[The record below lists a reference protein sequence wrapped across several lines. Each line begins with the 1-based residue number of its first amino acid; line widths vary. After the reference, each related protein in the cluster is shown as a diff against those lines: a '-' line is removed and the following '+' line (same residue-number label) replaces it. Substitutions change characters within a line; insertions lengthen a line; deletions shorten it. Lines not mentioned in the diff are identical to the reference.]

1 MKEKTKKI
9 TWKIFKI
16 VWAIVGIFIA
26 LGAFSLFTA
35 MKKVEGLGVIVLAVL
50 FAYSLTLLIGFI
62 IITAL
67 FFLIKFIIKKLKN
80 KKRK

>member
-16 VWAIVGIFIA
+16 VWAIAGIFIA
-26 LGAFSLFTA
+26 LGTFSLFTV